1 MLKIDERF
9 NIEKSVVDCQM
20 MCLELFNV
28 YADCIEDV
36 IMRIYGNE
44 HEEVI
49 NNYKFYEECGI
60 VKVFFLINDNLK
72 KGEYKY
78 NLELALKEKC
88 KINVLDERSFIVYD

>member
-28 YADCIEDV
+28 YVECIENV

-44 HEEVI
+44 HEEII
-49 NNYKFYEECGI
+49 NIYKFYEECGI
-60 VKVFFLINDNLK
+60 VKVFFLINNNTR

-78 NLELALKEKC
+78 NIELTLKESC
-88 KINVLDERSFIVYD
+88 KMNVLDERGFIVHD